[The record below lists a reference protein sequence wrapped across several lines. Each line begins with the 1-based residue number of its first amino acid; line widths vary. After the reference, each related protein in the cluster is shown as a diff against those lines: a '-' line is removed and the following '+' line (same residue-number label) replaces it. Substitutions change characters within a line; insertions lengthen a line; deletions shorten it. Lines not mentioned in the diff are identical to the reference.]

1 MNDAGTVEQDKVP
14 IRETWECLEQL
25 VDEGTVKSIGFSNFQ
40 AQLLY
45 DLDSYAR
52 HPVSSL
58 QIEHHPY
65 LVQPGLVDVAQKL
78 GIAVTGYSSFG
89 PQSFL
94 ELPPDFSKRAKG
106 ITTLFEDE
114 TVKGL
119 AGKYGVTPS
128 QVLLR
133 WATQR

>member
-1 MNDAGTVEQDKVP
+1 MDEEGTVEEDNVP

-25 VDEGTVKSIGFSNFQ
+25 VDEGVAKSIGVSNFQ
-40 AQLLY
+40 AQLLN
-45 DLDSYAR
+45 DLTSYAR

-65 LVQPGLVDVAQKL
+65 LVQPGLIDVAQKR
-78 GIAVTGYSSFG
+78 GVVVTAYSSFG

-94 ELPPDFSKRAKG
+94 ELKAEFGKKAKG
-106 ITTLFEDE
+106 ATTLFEDA
-114 TVKGL
+114 TVKGI
-119 AGKYGVTPS
+119 AEKYKVTPS

>member
-25 VDEGTVKSIGFSNFQ
+25 VDEGTVKSIGVSNFQ

-65 LVQPGLVDVAQKL
+65 LVQPGLVDVARKL

-94 ELPPDFSKRAKG
+94 ELPPVFSKRTKG
-106 ITTLFEDE
+106 ITPLFEDE